1 MSKEIPDQD
10 RARATPLAFKSL
22 IRFGNVT
29 YRIGRLRH
37 GEYEVVRILDDVRIG
52 TFGCFPELTV
62 TSSSIH
68 PAFILKIARAA
79 ARTARTSW
87 IRRLAHALR
96 GKRVSEVRPRVD
108 EADSEE
114 RKAEDAKERE
124 DGGKDAKE
132 REDGGKDAKEREDG
146 GKDAKE
152 RENGDNDEEEIVT
165 LQKPEKE
172 D

>member
-1 MSKEIPDQD
+1 MSKEFPDQD
-10 RARATPLAFKSL
+10 RAPATPLAFKSL
-22 IRFGNVT
+22 IRFGSVT
-29 YRIGRLRH
+29 YRISRLRH

-87 IRRLAHALR
+87 IRRLAHAFR
-96 GKRVSEVRPRVD
+96 GKRVSED
-108 EADSEE
+108 QAAHAWESNADADE
-114 RKAEDAKERE
+114 RKAEDEE
-124 DGGKDAKE
+124 DKGEDA
-132 REDGGKDAKEREDG
+132 
-146 GKDAKE
+146 
-152 RENGDNDEEEIVT
+152 EEIVT
-165 LQKPEKE
+165 LQKPEKK